1 MDKHEIATIDDETQI
16 DNDQPLLQKKSKIFP
31 AQKLDGLTKISA
43 FGYSIGHFQND
54 LTVACWFN
62 YTLYFIQNIVFADLN
77 THSEAGHG
85 SKAGK
90 YAGLV
95 LLFGQVADG
104 LATPIVGAF
113 SDRFNTRLGKR
124 TPWYIFG
131 FILGTISFIFIFQE
145 SLIKTLTGNN
155 SEEARLLNYI
165 IFASLYN
172 IGWAAVQVP
181 HMALV
186 PSLTLSR
193 NVREELNNR
202 RNTFTYV
209 ANLYVLIF
217 AFGIFQ
223 MLPGQAE
230 RQFKII
236 AFSSAGLGVLS
247 SLFFLATVNERK
259 LTQDCRR
266 IKRQIKNQYHISV
279 EQKRSSRNK
288 KPEDGSESPGESLS
302 PWEFSDAEEPNK
314 IHLSE
319 TRRRSISSSGG
330 GDEDTVH
337 WTHWFTKGSF
347 YLCGFVYMGVRMLVN
362 VQSSLMIY
370 YLQNVLKLASK
381 DEIREGGFTFAFAVI
396 PMIIY
401 IASTLTSIKLKV
413 FYDAFGRKTTFS
425 IGAIATFIGVF
436 VRMYLEH
443 KTSHFMYPLAVII
456 GVGQSICLNA
466 GISLIGDVVG
476 SKGGSG
482 AVVFGIYGFLD
493 KIANGIVLYFAA
505 DIKDLSDA
513 HNEGYVRITASL
525 IPGIATLV
533 AWILVL
539 AGKSSDDESDVV
551 IDHKPK
557 YAKFKNKRNSKHKR
571 DLNISLQQVQEVQ
584 EVL

>member
-1 MDKHEIATIDDETQI
+1 MDKHEIATIDDEPQME
-16 DNDQPLLQKKSKIFP
+16 NQPLIPKKSKQFP

-77 THSEAGHG
+77 THKTGHG
-85 SKAGK
+85 SQAGK

-104 LATPIVGAF
+104 LATPIVGVF
-113 SDRFNTRLGKR
+113 SDKFNTRFGKR

-145 SLIKTLTGNN
+145 SLIKTLTGDN
-155 SEEARLLNYI
+155 SQEARLLNYI

-186 PSLTLSR
+186 PSLSLSR

-202 RNTFTYV
+202 RNTFTYI

-223 MLPGQAE
+223 IFKGEAE

-259 LTQDCRR
+259 LTEDCRR

-279 EQKRSSRNK
+279 GNK
-288 KPEDGSESPGESLS
+288 PADGSESPGDNLS
-302 PWEFSDAEEPNK
+302 PWEFSEADSPNK
-314 IHLSE
+314 ICLSE
-319 TRRRSISSSGG
+319 TRNRRISSSGG
-330 GDEDTVH
+330 DEETVH

-370 YLQNVLKLASK
+370 YLQNVLKLATEE
-381 DEIREGGFTFAFAVI
+381 EIRQGGFTFAFAII

-413 FYDAFGRKTTFS
+413 LYDAFGRKNTFS
-425 IGAIATFIGVF
+425 IGAVATFIGVF
-436 VRMYLEH
+436 VRMYL
-443 KTSHFMYPLAVII
+443 KNDTSNLMYPLAVII
-456 GVGQSICLNA
+456 GLGQSICLNA

-505 DIKDLSDA
+505 DIKDLSDP
-513 HNEGYVRITASL
+513 HNEEYVRITSSL

-533 AWILVL
+533 AWIFVM
-539 AGKSSDDESDVV
+539 AGQSNDTQGDMVADD
-551 IDHKPK
+551 KPRYSK
-557 YAKFKNKRNSKHKR
+557 LKDKRNSQQKR
-571 DLNISLQQVQEVQ
+571 DLNISMQQVQEV
-584 EVL
+584 L